1 MSIARQ
7 VAREL
12 PALRRFARLVAGSQ
26 RSGDAHVVATLE
38 ALSANP
44 IAFPADLP
52 ARLGL
57 YKVFLK
63 LWSSAVPKALH
74 NGFEPEQ
81 LSAADRNLEAITPL
95 PRQTFLLHA
104 VEGFSLQEISAIL
117 DRPPAAVTALMTQ
130 AGQEI
135 ANQVA
140 NEILIIEDEPMIAL
154 DIETMVQELGH
165 TVTGIARTHKEAIAS
180 ARVHEPGL
188 VLADIQLA
196 DGSSG
201 LAAVNE
207 ILASISVPV
216 IFITAYPERLLT
228 GEKPEPTFLI
238 TKPFRADTVRATIS
252 QALFFDR
259 RAGRSAAAAGAGGR
273 LEI

>member
-7 VAREL
+7 VPPEL

-38 ALSANP
+38 ALNADP
-44 IAFPADLP
+44 GAFPSGLP
-52 ARLGL
+52 PRQGL

-63 LWSSAVPKALH
+63 LWSSTIPQALSH
-74 NGFEPEQ
+74 SFDSDPRN
-81 LSAADRNLEAITPL
+81 AAERNIEAITPL
-95 PRQTFLLHA
+95 PRQTFLLRT
-104 VEGFSLQEISAIL
+104 VEGFSVEEIAGIL
-117 DRPPAAVTALMTQ
+117 DRSPEAVTELITQ
-130 AGQEI
+130 AGREI
-135 ANQVA
+135 AEQVA
-140 NEILIIEDEPMIAL
+140 TDILIIEDEPIIAL

-165 TVTGIARTHKEAIAS
+165 RVTGIARTHKEAIAS
-180 ARVHEPGL
+180 ARIHKPGL
-188 VLADIQLA
+188 VLADIHLA

-207 ILASISVPV
+207 ILTSINVPV

-228 GEKPEPTFLI
+228 GEKPEPAFLI
-238 TKPFRADTVRATIS
+238 TKPFQADTVRATIS

-259 RAGRSAAAAGAGGR
+259 GAGRPIVADAGAPQ
-273 LEI
+273 